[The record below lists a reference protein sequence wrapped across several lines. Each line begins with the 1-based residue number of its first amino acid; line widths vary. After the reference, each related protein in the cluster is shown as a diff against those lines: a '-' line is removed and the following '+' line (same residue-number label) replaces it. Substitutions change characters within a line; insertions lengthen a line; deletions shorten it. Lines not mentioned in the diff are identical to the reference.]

1 MMKKF
6 WRNYGGIVYVLPV
19 LLGILLFTIV
29 PMIVSLY
36 YSLHDYDPMSMTN
49 QISNFGIQQYERIF
63 KTDWPSVSRSLFLT
77 FRYAI
82 LTVSTSLVGSYILAL
97 LLNQKRKGMAVY
109 RVLLYLPCLI
119 PAVAGSLLWK
129 DITKVNSGYINLLL
143 EKLGL
148 PEYTFYDDPKTV
160 LATILITGIVGW
172 GGNTIMWLAQMK
184 NIPDSLYEAAEID
197 GANYFHKLFK
207 ITIPMTTPMVFYLL
221 ITGIIGALQVF
232 GSFLTLK
239 QNSPGADEMNF
250 IVVKIYEAAFQGQ
263 GGNFGFSYAC
273 ALSWFLFA
281 IIGVIT
287 LVIFKSG
294 NKWVFYGEEM

>member
-1 MMKKF
+1 MTKFKKF
-6 WRNYGGIVYVLPV
+6 KKDYGGIIYVVPV
-19 LLGILLFTIV
+19 LLGILLFTII
-29 PMIVSLY
+29 PMIVSAV
-36 YSLHDYDPMSMTN
+36 YSLFDYNPMSMTE
-49 QISNFGIQQYERIF
+49 QLTNFGFQHYKKMF
-63 KTDWPSVSRSLFLT
+63 TTDWPSVSRSLFLT

-82 LTVSTSLVGSYILAL
+82 LTVSTSLVGSYCLAL
-97 LLNQKRKGMAVY
+97 VLNQKRKGMGLF
-109 RVLLYLPCLI
+109 RVLYYLPCLI

-129 DITKVNSGYINLLL
+129 DITKVNSGYINLVL

-148 PEYTFYDDPKTV
+148 PAYTFYEDPETV

-184 NIPDSLYEAAEID
+184 NIPESLYEAAEID

-207 ITIPMTTPMVFYLL
+207 ITIPMTTPMVFYLM

-232 GSFLTLK
+232 GSFYTLR
-239 QNSPGADEMNF
+239 NGICDNEIFF
-250 IVVKIYEAAFQGQ
+250 IVIKIYEAAF
-263 GGNFGFSYAC
+263 GGGGGFSYAC
-273 ALSWFLFA
+273 ALSWLLFA
-281 IIGVIT
+281 IIGIIT